1 MEREWTILKVS
12 GLRPFPY
19 FISPHAPSN
28 ANVLGKSAI
37 KALLSAAYAKIF
49 SVPNVRPESEA
60 QTLLHSIT
68 LYTAFLRVERGAP
81 SGSSSSYPK
90 LLAVVHS
97 QIFTPAEYYAWLY
110 EGSQWTTYAGG
121 VIMVAVMLGGVML
134 PLWHT

>member
-12 GLRPFPY
+12 GLRPFPN

-37 KALLSAAYAKIF
+37 KAPLSPAYAKLF

-60 QTLLHSIT
+60 QTLLHSIIP
-68 LYTAFLRVERGAP
+68 YTSFLRVERGAP
-81 SGSSSSYPK
+81 SGSSSSSLK
-90 LLAVVHS
+90 HLAVVHS